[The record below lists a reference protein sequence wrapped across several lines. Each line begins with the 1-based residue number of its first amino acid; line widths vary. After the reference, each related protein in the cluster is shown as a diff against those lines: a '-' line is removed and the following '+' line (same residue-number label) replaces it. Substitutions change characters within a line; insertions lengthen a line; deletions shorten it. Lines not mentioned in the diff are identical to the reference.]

1 MKLPPEKFAK
11 KSEDGIGEMPLEPQT
26 LLLNSAEELY
36 AELRDKN
43 FQAVGPV
50 LSRYSSLLS
59 HVTES
64 NEPLTK

>member
-50 LSRYSSLLS
+50 LSRY
-59 HVTES
+59 VFVA
-64 NEPLTK
+64 